1 MGWPDGHVSG
11 SPGAPTLTS
20 ITSTTLLCS
29 RAPKTQ
35 PAPGQ
40 APHPA
45 SSSSRGKASLATATP
60 GVARAGT
67 VPPEDMDPAVLWQCH
82 HCCPTAQGQLH
93 GCPQER
99 YKMRTQGSSPLHP
112 GHLLPPSLLFSSS
125 ICVLFFVFFFFF
137 FFTYSVI
144 FLHSPEGRE
153 AVGGAGRI
161 SAGRYQRRDSLLVPA
176 GCHGRVGAPLPLAW
190 GPSASWE
197 GHMQVPSAWPSLAAC
212 PSPCSLPRASLQR
225 RRGQRHSHWHGA
237 GSGAGCARPPA
248 GPQTAPRAVTMGRRS
263 LWGEGFARRGGQ
275 SRGSPRAGCCAPEYP
290 ALSPIHFYS
299 QLGNNL
305 PYNNTGTH
313 STARAPSPP
322 ATTAAPCTTALSWQR
337 RAPARGG

>member
-1 MGWPDGHVSG
+1 MGWPDSHVSG

-67 VPPEDMDPAVLWQCH
+67 VPPKDMDPAVLWQCH

-99 YKMRTQGSSPLHP
+99 YKTRTQGSSPLHP

-176 GCHGRVGAPLPLAW
+176 GCHGRVGAPLPPAW
-190 GPSASWE
+190 GPSAGWE

-212 PSPCSLPRASLQR
+212 PSPCSLPRASFQQR
-225 RRGQRHSHWHGA
+225 RG
-237 GSGAGCARPPA
+237 GSGTATGMGLNAGIPA
-248 GPQTAPRAVTMGRRS
+248 GWIGCKVCSASCRSPDSSQGCHYGTKVTMG
-263 LWGEGFARRGGQ
+263 
-275 SRGSPRAGCCAPEYP
+275 
-290 ALSPIHFYS
+290 
-299 QLGNNL
+299 
-305 PYNNTGTH
+305 
-313 STARAPSPP
+313 
-322 ATTAAPCTTALSWQR
+322 
-337 RAPARGG
+337 